1 MTPLLRAGESIGCS
15 RAQQDF
21 QDLSYSSATQTFSG
35 HLLQHPSSSEQCCR
49 ESTTP
54 GCRERYHRGACLC
67 SHPPCAFR
75 RPQLQQYYHPD
86 ACMCLQAGSAVRRP
100 QRQAAAVACAAVAPK
115 KVLMMGGTR
124 FIGLYLARQLV
135 EEGHEV
141 TLYTRGKSEIT
152 QQIADD
158 TDESYQAFKSCAP
171 STRIASSSSFNRTG
185 ADRWLLHGRALV

>member
-1 MTPLLRAGESIGCS
+1 M
-15 RAQQDF
+15 
-21 QDLSYSSATQTFSG
+21 
-35 HLLQHPSSSEQCCR
+35 LQRVTILAHACV
-49 ESTTP
+49 
-54 GCRERYHRGACLC
+54 HRR
-67 SHPPCAFR
+67 HCAFR
-75 RPQLQQYYHPD
+75 RPQRQQCYHPDDPD

-152 QQIADD
+152 HQIADD
-158 TDESYQAFKSCAP
+158 TDESYEVFKSCAP
-171 STRIASSSSFNRTG
+171 STRIASSSINRTG
-185 ADRWLLHGRALV
+185 ADRWLSHGRDLV